1 MVFLTVLHTMT
12 NNLNENSFISR
23 DYINVNVGK
32 RVRMDCE
39 LNNSTLNGNR
49 KVNEIILFLP
59 KKKTLRFLC

>member
-1 MVFLTVLHTMT
+1 MT